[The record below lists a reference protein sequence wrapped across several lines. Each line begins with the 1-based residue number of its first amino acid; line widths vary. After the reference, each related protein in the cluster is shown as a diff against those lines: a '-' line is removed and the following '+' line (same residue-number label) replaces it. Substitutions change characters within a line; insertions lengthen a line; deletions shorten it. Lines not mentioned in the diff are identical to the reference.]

1 MNINNLKR
9 VTEISEEL
17 KVIYNIVKNPYSIE
31 SERGEYPRSLIFST
45 DNILK
50 DRVLK
55 IIKDRQKELEE
66 ELKNL

>member
-31 SERGEYPRSLIFST
+31 SEREEYPRSLIFST